1 MKCMS
6 CSEKINSKFKHA
18 IESNTCPFCGSL
30 IMEEVLKNLLTDL
43 RSVMDKLSAHPEE
56 LKDFLHSNYSLIN
69 ESDIKNNVKHT
80 VTHNTISKV
89 TDTVNNS
96 AHEDL
101 DLDDN
106 EDENSGTP
114 LLNSEKMN
122 LIMQRA
128 GANKIN
134 NRKEDFKNLVNR
146 IKSGSLSTNQIA
158 SLPDDTIDALDRNE
172 LSEIESAVNMS
183 VNNGGV
189 DSFMTDS
196 NQDSDSYDDEIPSHV
211 LNFANKKSGSNLSYH
226 DSKDLERL
234 QNMVKKARSQGGK
247 INRSH

>member
-6 CSEKINSKFKHA
+6 CSENINSKFKHA

-43 RSVMDKLSAHPEE
+43 RSVMDKLSAYPEE

-69 ESDIKNNVKHT
+69 ESDFVRT
-80 VTHNTISKV
+80 VPQTTTHSSVSKAA
-89 TDTVNNS
+89 DIINHS
-96 AHEDL
+96 IDEDL